1 MHPRPYI
8 LFHTHKKHIYNDL
21 NTHVTVLKNTHSDST
36 PRARGGV
43 VSKSI
48 YAIRMALRLSF
59 ITKLHFVVQKI
70 PQNLHICNFCCT
82 FAAEFKLA
90 YCGLMTIAIFG
101 NAMKS
106 RTVTEVRHILD
117 FMTEKGIHVLL
128 SQELRQELD
137 LREYPG
143 FPENWDGETQPE
155 NVYGEPIDFAV
166 SVGGDGTFLTSAAAI
181 GDKNIPI
188 LGVNCGHLGFLAEVQ
203 TDDLDKILKQLVDGQ
218 YTIEQRSLLHLT
230 ILDKDG
236 IVRDGLMM
244 SPNALNEIAI
254 LKQGLT
260 NMLTIETKIN
270 GELLHTYHSDGLV
283 IATPTG
289 STAYNLSIGGPLLVP
304 QSRGIILTPIAPH
317 SLTVRPIVILDE
329 WKIDIKVSSRYD
341 AYMVSVDGR
350 SMSLSTDMSLHIERA
365 PYTVKVVQIGD
376 NGFIKSLRNKLN
388 WGK

>member
-1 MHPRPYI
+1 
-8 LFHTHKKHIYNDL
+8 
-21 NTHVTVLKNTHSDST
+21 
-36 PRARGGV
+36 
-43 VSKSI
+43 
-48 YAIRMALRLSF
+48 
-59 ITKLHFVVQKI
+59 
-70 PQNLHICNFCCT
+70 LHISKKST
-82 FAAEFKLA
+82 IFAPKFKLA

-101 NAMKS
+101 NAMKTQTLS
-106 RTVTEVRHILD
+106 EVRHILD
-117 FMTEKGIHVLL
+117 FMTKKGVHILL
-128 SQELRQELD
+128 SQELRQELN

-143 FPENWDGETQPE
+143 FPENWGGEQQPE
-155 NVYGEPIDFAV
+155 NVYGEPIDFAL
-166 SVGGDGTFLTSAAAI
+166 SVGGDGTFLTSAAAF

-203 TDDLDKILKQLVDGQ
+203 TDDLDNILQKLIAGE
-218 YTIEQRSLLHLT
+218 YTIEPRRLLSLT

-236 IVRDGLMM
+236 LPREGLMM
-244 SPNALNEIAI
+244 SSNALNEIAI

-260 NMLTIETKIN
+260 NMLTIETRVN

-283 IATPTG
+283 VATPTG

-329 WKIDIKVSSRYD
+329 WKLDFKISSRYD

-350 SMSLSTDMSLHIERA
+350 SQSLSTDLSLHIERA

-376 NGFIKSLRNKLN
+376 NSFLKSLRTKLN